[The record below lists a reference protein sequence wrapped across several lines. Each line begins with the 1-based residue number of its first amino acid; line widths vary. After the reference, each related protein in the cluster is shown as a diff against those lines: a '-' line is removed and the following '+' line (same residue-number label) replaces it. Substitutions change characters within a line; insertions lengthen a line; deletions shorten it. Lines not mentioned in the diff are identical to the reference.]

1 MNTITYYWK
10 KPLSKEGKPEIIAR
24 CYQASDGWKFEIG
37 KAFNERDPVSTLR
50 KFFTTSYIYCKS
62 KSEVKR
68 EVNSLK
74 KKYPCTEIY
83 STEENYR

>member
-24 CYQASDGWKFEIG
+24 CYQVSNGWIFEIG
-37 KAFNERDPVSTLR
+37 KGFDEREPVSTLR
-50 KFFTTSYIYCKS
+50 TFFTTYSTRYKS